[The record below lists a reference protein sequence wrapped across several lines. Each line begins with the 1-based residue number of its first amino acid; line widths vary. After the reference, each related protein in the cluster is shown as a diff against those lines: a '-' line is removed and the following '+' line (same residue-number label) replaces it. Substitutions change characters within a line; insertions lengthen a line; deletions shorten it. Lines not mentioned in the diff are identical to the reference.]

1 MTPLNSWLRRVRR
14 TLRVCLVSSLLL
26 VMWSFIQGVV
36 SLQRPLIAGL
46 ALVVVTMLFVWWHW
60 LRPARLRRRRGPADL
75 RLRKIPRAAVR
86 PLAGG
91 IVVTGI
97 ALEAMFLLHLRLLP
111 VPAEDPFA
119 EMFAMANEPWGWLPL
134 FLLIVVLAPIIEETV
149 FRGWIQRP
157 LERLWGPAP
166 AVGITALLF
175 ALVHFIPE
183 YLPYYFVVGLLLGT
197 LVVLTRS
204 LWASIALHTANNVQS
219 MALMFLGGGDFAE
232 EIAVAQ
238 LPAVTVASTLVLI
251 GAGLFLS
258 RTARQLRA
266 IVRPPR
272 PAVSSRVSQ
281 PELA

>member
-14 TLRVCLVSSLLL
+14 TLRVCLVSALLL
-26 VMWSFIQGVV
+26 VVWSFIQGVV

-134 FLLIVVLAPIIEETV
+134 FLLIVILAPIIEETV

-219 MALMFLGGGDFAE
+219 MALMLLGGGDFAE
-232 EIAVAQ
+232 QIAVAQ
-238 LPAVTVASTLVLI
+238 LPAVTVVSTLVLI
-251 GAGLFLS
+251 GGGLFLS
-258 RTARQLRA
+258 RTARQLHA

-281 PELA
+281 PEPA